1 MSLLRAALEAS
12 PQVPFVLNTFGCV
25 DRSSVLDAADRLKQQ
40 LAERKIQRLLLQ
52 SNDPAQI
59 VAALVACA
67 DAHTDLVIAHDY
79 LDRSLIDRVIE
90 DVSVDAVA
98 CQAVGCQDASR
109 IRTVPSAGGRS
120 EPASGRV
127 LLMTSGTTGVPKIAA
142 HTLDKLLDRI
152 RATSSV
158 ESNVGGRWLLT
169 YQPTGFAGLQ
179 VILTACLTSGS
190 VVIPSDRTPGEFA
203 EAVERHAVTHIS
215 GTATFWRSF
224 LLAGGGTSPGS
235 LRQITLGGEAVD
247 QALLD
252 RLAGAFPGTRI
263 TQIYASTEG
272 GALFAVHDQREGF
285 PAAWLDQGVQ
295 GSRLRVIDE
304 ELQVQSPRK
313 MLGYASGQASPIGTD
328 GWLST
333 GDLVRVDADRVRFV
347 GRRDALINIA
357 GSKVFPNEIETFLL
371 SLPGITEAKV
381 RGVPSP
387 ITGQAVLA
395 EIVVEKGTDSE
406 PVRLAT
412 MQSCRSRLARHK
424 VPSMIRVLP
433 AIEVSPSGKK
443 A

>member
-1 MSLLRAALEAS
+1 M
-12 PQVPFVLNTFGCV
+12 
-25 DRSSVLDAADRLKQQ
+25 DAADRLKQQ
-40 LAERKIQRLLLQ
+40 LADRKIQRLLLQ

-79 LDRSLIDRVIE
+79 LDRGLIDRVIE

-98 CQAVGCQDASR
+98 CQEVGHIRAVPG
-109 IRTVPSAGGRS
+109 AGGSS
-120 EPASGRV
+120 EPASGKV
-127 LLMTSGTTGVPKIAA
+127 LLMTSGTTGVPKVAA

-190 VVIPSDRTPGEFA
+190 VVIASDRTPSEFA

-224 LLAGGGTSPGS
+224 LVARRGLLAGGSTSPGS

-247 QALLD
+247 QTLLD
-252 RLAGAFPGTRI
+252 RLAAAFPDTRI

-272 GALFAVHDQREGF
+272 GALFAVHDQKEGF
-285 PAAWLDQGVQ
+285 PAAWLEQGVQ
-295 GSRLRVIDE
+295 GSRLRVVDD
-304 ELQVQSPRK
+304 ELQVLSPRK
-313 MLGYASGQASPIGTD
+313 MLGYASGQASPISGD
-328 GWLST
+328 GWLGT
-333 GDLVRVDADRVRFV
+333 GDLVRVDQDRVRFV

-395 EIVVEKGTDSE
+395 EIVVEKGTDAE
-406 PVRLAT
+406 PVRRAT
-412 MQSCRSRLARHK
+412 MQSCRSQLARHK

>member
-1 MSLLRAALEAS
+1 
-12 PQVPFVLNTFGCV
+12 
-25 DRSSVLDAADRLKQQ
+25 
-40 LAERKIQRLLLQ
+40 
-52 SNDPAQI
+52 
-59 VAALVACA
+59 
-67 DAHTDLVIAHDY
+67 
-79 LDRSLIDRVIE
+79 
-90 DVSVDAVA
+90 
-98 CQAVGCQDASR
+98 
-109 IRTVPSAGGRS
+109 
-120 EPASGRV
+120 
-127 LLMTSGTTGVPKIAA
+127 
-142 HTLDKLLDRI
+142 
-152 RATSSV
+152 
-158 ESNVGGRWLLT
+158 
-169 YQPTGFAGLQ
+169 
-179 VILTACLTSGS
+179 
-190 VVIPSDRTPGEFA
+190 
-203 EAVERHAVTHIS
+203 
-215 GTATFWRSF
+215 

-412 MQSCRSRLARHK
+412 MQSCRSQLARHK

>member
-1 MSLLRAALEAS
+1 MSLLRAALDAS
-12 PQVPFVLNTFGCV
+12 AEVPFVLNTFGCV
-25 DRSSVLDAADRLKQQ
+25 DRSSILAAADRLKQE
-40 LAERKIQRLLLQ
+40 LADRKIQRLMLQ
-52 SNDPAQI
+52 SNDPALI

-67 DAHTDLVIAHDY
+67 DAHTDLLIAHDY

-90 DVSVDAVA
+90 DVGVDAVA
-98 CQAVGCQDASR
+98 CQEAVN
-109 IRTVPSAGGRS
+109 IRTVPGAGGPS
-120 EPASGRV
+120 EPASGKV
-127 LLMTSGTTGVPKIAA
+127 LLMTSGTTGVPKVAA

-158 ESNVGGRWLLT
+158 ESNLGGRWLLT

-190 VVIPSDRTPGEFA
+190 VVIPSDRTPVEFA
-203 EAVERHAVTHIS
+203 EAVERHGVTHIS

-224 LLAGGGTSPGS
+224 LLAGGGTSSSS

-247 QALLD
+247 QTLLD
-252 RLAGAFPGTRI
+252 RLAAAFPDTRI

-272 GALFAVHDQREGF
+272 GALFAVHDRQEGF
-285 PAAWLDQGVQ
+285 PAAWLDHGVQ
-295 GSRLRVIDE
+295 GSRLRVVDD
-304 ELQVQSPRK
+304 ELQVLSPRK
-313 MLGYASGQASPIGTD
+313 MLGYASGQASPISDD
-328 GWLST
+328 GWLRT
-333 GDLVRVDADRVRFV
+333 GDLVQVDQDRVRFV

-371 SLPGITEAKV
+371 SLPGIAEAKV

-395 EIVVEKGTDSE
+395 EIVVEKDTDAE
-406 PVRLAT
+406 PVRRAT
-412 MQSCRSRLARHK
+412 MQSCRSQLARHK
-424 VPSMIRVLP
+424 VPSMIRVLS